1 MQRAWASGVGGSN
14 GVDVDNA
21 ARWFMAGII
30 VSLINTG
37 LVLAFIG
44 IPGITDRGG
53 DTVRLEQADI
63 RAIAAA
69 VGGPSE
75 KDGAAA
81 AVGGRTLEFAEPT
94 FVEIARPTFLSA
106 HDGVAWVVSQGAF
119 QLWRVDL
126 AGESSEENLDGVDDL
141 GESAVIDVDV
151 TTDGTLYLL
160 VRDGRFDWRL
170 FWRSGDEDADWKLA
184 SSSDLTGWLADVV
197 AVSVADT
204 GAVYLS
210 SSDPPGLFRMEP
222 PLERVREW
230 VSGPAVLG
238 VDTVA
243 DDSLQLYAAPEIAPS
258 DPVSQIGYVRAA
270 DGSAGAWYSTY
281 RECTTASAG
290 GAAAAVTATAT
301 VEATAEPVAA
311 ETPAPTAE
319 ATATGTA
326 EPAATAT
333 AVAETEP
340 TQATAESGEEPAADE
355 TEAESPADALVA
367 TEPVGAFGPRFPRDV
382 AIVDATHALIV
393 DSLNHVVRLQVAG
406 GGGAVVFGVPCEH
419 GGDARH
425 LLNPRGAAIDE
436 LGNVFISD
444 TANGRVVLLAAATG
458 SDVARAVS
466 VPAPAAETA
475 PAAQTEEEVLPT
487 STPVTT
493 GASIEFGL
501 PDACSPEEP
510 RCAAADQLAPRVLAV
525 TAGGSVSF
533 SINAISHQVAVYGPG
548 TTVAGIDTRIVG
560 GVADTPGA
568 GSTIIDPNTRIAESP
583 DLPFAP
589 DPATRW
595 EWDTTGVA
603 AGTYLVICTFQPHLE
618 VGMYGWVIVE

>member
-1 MQRAWASGVGGSN
+1 MQRARASGGGGSN

-21 ARWFMAGII
+21 ARWFLAGIV

-44 IPGITDRGG
+44 IPGITDRDG
-53 DTVRLEQADI
+53 DTVRLEEADI

-69 VGGPSE
+69 VGGRPE
-75 KDGAAA
+75 VDGAAA
-81 AVGGRTLEFAEPT
+81 VAGGRTLQFTEPV

-126 AGESSEENLDGVDDL
+126 EGESSEEDLDGIDDL
-141 GESAVIDVDV
+141 GESAVMDVDV

-170 FWRSGDEDADWKLA
+170 FRRSGEEDGGWEIA

-258 DPVSQIGYVRAA
+258 DPMSQIGYVRAA
-270 DGSAGAWYSTY
+270 DGSAGAWRSTY
-281 RECTTASAG
+281 SECTTASAS
-290 GAAAAVTATAT
+290 GAAPAAVTATAT
-301 VEATAEPVAA
+301 VEATAGPTAA

-326 EPAATAT
+326 EPAGTAT

-340 TQATAESGEEPAADE
+340 AQATAESGEETAADE

-367 TEPVGAFGPRFPRDV
+367 TQPAGAFGPRFPRDV

-393 DSLNHVVRLQVAG
+393 DSLNHVVRLQVVG
-406 GGGAVVFGVPCEH
+406 GGGEVVFGVACEH
-419 GGDARH
+419 GDDERH

-436 LGNVFISD
+436 LGNVFIAD

-466 VPAPAAETA
+466 VPAPAAA
-475 PAAQTEEEVLPT
+475 LAAETEEEAQPT
-487 STPVTT
+487 STPVAT
-493 GASIEFGL
+493 GAAFEVGV
-501 PDACSPEEP
+501 PEACPAQDPACAEGNRFEP
-510 RCAAADQLAPRVLAV
+510 RAV
-525 TAGGSVSF
+525 AVSAGETVTF
-533 SINAISHQVAVYGPG
+533 NINAASHQVAVYGLGMRP
-548 TTVAGIDTRIVG
+548 ADIDTTLVG
-560 GVADTPGA
+560 GVPDTPGA
-568 GSTIIDPNTRIAESP
+568 GRTIIDPNGRIAESP

-603 AGTYLVICTFQPHLE
+603 PGTYLVICTFQPHFE
-618 VGMYGWVIVE
+618 EGMYGWVIVE